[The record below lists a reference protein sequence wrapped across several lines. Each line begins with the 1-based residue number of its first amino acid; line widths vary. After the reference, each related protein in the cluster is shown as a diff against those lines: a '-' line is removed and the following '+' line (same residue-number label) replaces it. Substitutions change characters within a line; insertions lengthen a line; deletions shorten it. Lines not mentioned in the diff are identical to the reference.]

1 MIEAFVNRIS
11 WQESF
16 NCPFLQIGN
25 HTFSSL
31 GTKVHFALPKVG
43 RLLAWHPD
51 FRETPLWIF
60 YNFTMLTSFWQFEN
74 CGQVKKLV
82 TFETMLG
89 AMMLISS
96 EFEGG
101 RGGACSAAGGSAV
114 ELKRRAGGGGEEN
127 WGERQWVCNLQGVTT
142 SNRSTRA
149 TSKGSP
155 PPPPT
160 PKPLSASKDIFAP
173 LWWKK
178 QIKRLQIRRV
188 VN

>member
-11 WQESF
+11 GQESF
-16 NCPFLQIGN
+16 NCPFLEIGN
-25 HTFSSL
+25 QTFSSQ
-31 GTKVHFALPKVG
+31 GTQVHFALLKVG

-51 FRETPLWIF
+51 FRETPLWFF

-101 RGGACSAAGGSAV
+101 RGGGVQCSRRECSWVEAPGGRRRRR
-114 ELKRRAGGGGEEN
+114 ELRRAPVSVQPPRGHHL
-127 WGERQWVCNLQGVTT
+127 QQIHQSNLQGVTT
-142 SNRSTRA
+142 TTSSNTRHFRSTVGR
-149 TSKGSP
+149 SK
-155 PPPPT
+155 
-160 PKPLSASKDIFAP
+160 
-173 LWWKK
+173 
-178 QIKRLQIRRV
+178 
-188 VN
+188 

>member
-31 GTKVHFALPKVG
+31 GTQVHFALLKVG

-160 PKPLSASKDIFAP
+160 PRHPKTFSLHSGGRSK
-173 LWWKK
+173 
-178 QIKRLQIRRV
+178 
-188 VN
+188 